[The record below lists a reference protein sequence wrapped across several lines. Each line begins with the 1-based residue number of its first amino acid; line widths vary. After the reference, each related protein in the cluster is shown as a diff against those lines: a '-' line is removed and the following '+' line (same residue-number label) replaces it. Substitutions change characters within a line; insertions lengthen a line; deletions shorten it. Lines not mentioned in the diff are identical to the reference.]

1 MGHWTVNQAGKSIV
15 LIGMMGAGKSSVG
28 RCLQRRT
35 QFALLDT
42 DEIVASKFG
51 LSIPEIFSKYGEQVF
66 REAETEA
73 LREMGPDKQTI
84 VVTGGGIVLCED
96 NLDFLKR
103 LGVVVWLHGK
113 EETLFERAAR
123 SGNRP
128 LLQRGNSREAFTR
141 MLQARLP
148 LYAKVANIR
157 VDTSVLTDEEVTVA
171 ILSKLGKLGRNW
183 RPGSPIPATAG

>member
-1 MGHWTVNQAGKSIV
+1 MGHWTVNQAGKSII

-28 RCLQRRT
+28 CSLQRRT

-66 REAETEA
+66 REAETQA
-73 LREMGPDKQTI
+73 LREMAPDKQTV
-84 VVTGGGIVLCED
+84 VVTGGGIVLGED

-103 LGVVVWLHGK
+103 LGVVVWLDGK

-128 LLQRGNSREAFTR
+128 LLQRGNPRDVFAQI
-141 MLQARLP
+141 LQARLP
-148 LYAKVANIR
+148 LYAKVTNIR
-157 VDTSVLTDEEVTVA
+157 VDTSVLTDEEVAVA
-171 ILSKLGKLGRNW
+171 ILSKIGKLCSKW
-183 RPGSPIPATAG
+183 RPGSTIPATAR